1 MRCATRHSFL
11 IVLFVK
17 SESDGNRSGGFSQSY
32 YDKSKAAGNKKTN
45 LSVPMSGKGKGM
57 YSDY

>member
-1 MRCATRHSFL
+1 MVRHSFL
-11 IVLFVK
+11 ITLFVK

-45 LSVPMSGKGKGM
+45 LAVPMSRKGKGM
-57 YSDY
+57 YSDK